1 MKILVINAGSSS
13 LKYQLIDMETEKAIA
28 KGVCERIG
36 IDGSFLNHKA
46 NGKEVVIE
54 RAMPDHKAAISLML
68 EALVDKEHGAI
79 KSMSEID
86 AVGHRILH
94 SGGDYDRSVLIT
106 DEVLKVCESNAEL
119 APLHQYANITG
130 VNACRAIMPGV
141 PMVATFDTA
150 FHSTMPEKAYIFGLP
165 YEYYT
170 DYKVRR
176 YGAHGTSHRFV
187 SGEALKYLGADVNNF
202 KVITCH
208 LGNGSSIA
216 AVKNGKCYDT
226 SMSFTPLGGV
236 PMGTRTGDLDPA
248 VLEYLGQK
256 LNIGLKELLFICN
269 KKSGMLGV
277 SGVSSDFRDLTA
289 AAKEGN
295 HRAALALEIF
305 KYSCKKYVGAYAAA
319 MGGVDCVVFT
329 GGIGEH
335 DGRVRAGIVEDLGFM
350 GIEIDE
356 KLNAE
361 AAGNGISDIT
371 AKNGKV
377 KVLVIPTNEELVIA
391 RDTAE
396 LASGVKKN

>member
-28 KGVCERIG
+28 KGGCERIG
-36 IDGSFLNHKA
+36 IDGSFLKHKA
-46 NGKEVVIE
+46 NGKEIVIE

-68 EALVDKEHGAI
+68 ETLVDKEYGAI
-79 KSMSEID
+79 KSMNEID

-106 DEVLKVCESNAEL
+106 DEVLKVCERNAEL

-289 AAKEGN
+289 AANDGN

-356 KLNAE
+356 KLNA
-361 AAGNGISDIT
+361 AASGDGICDIT

-396 LASGVKKN
+396 LAAGVKKN

>member
-13 LKYQLIDMETEKAIA
+13 LKYQLIDMQTEKAIA
-28 KGVCERIG
+28 KGGCERIG
-36 IDGSFLNHKA
+36 QDGSFLKFKF
-46 NGKEVVIE
+46 GGDDVIIE

-68 EALVDKEHGAI
+68 EMLVDEKYGAI

-94 SGGDYDRSVLIT
+94 SGGDYNESVLID
-106 DEVLKVCESNAEL
+106 DEVLKVCERNAEL
-119 APLHQYANITG
+119 APLHQYANIMG
-130 VNACRAIMPGV
+130 VNACRAIMPNV
-141 PMVATFDTA
+141 PQVAAFDTA

-176 YGAHGTSHRFV
+176 YGAHGTSHRFI
-187 SGEALKYLGADVNNF
+187 SEEAAEYLKADLNNF

-216 AVKNGKCYDT
+216 AVKNGKCCDT

-248 VLEYLGQK
+248 ILEYLAGK
-256 LNIGLKELLFICN
+256 LNVGIKELVHICN
-269 KKSGMLGV
+269 KKSGVLGV
-277 SGVSSDFRDLTA
+277 SGVGSDFRDLTA
-289 AAKEGN
+289 AAKQGN
-295 HRAALALEIF
+295 HRAELALDIF

-319 MGGVDCVVFT
+319 MGGVDCIVFA

-335 DGRVRAGIVEDLGFM
+335 DGHIREGVVEDLEFM
-350 GIEIDE
+350 GV
-356 KLNAE
+356 KLDKDKNANV
-361 AAGNGISDIT
+361 GDGICDIT
-371 AKNGKV
+371 ADGSKV
-377 KVLVIPTNEELVIA
+377 KILVIPTNEELVIA
-391 RDTAE
+391 RDTAR
-396 LASGVKKN
+396 LAKKAN